1 MSSNGNLIALP
12 FIILIVALA
21 IFVYIIPI
29 IVAHKRQHPSR
40 MAITV
45 LNIFLGWSFIGWIIA
60 LVWSCTTPPN
70 MQR

>member
-1 MSSNGNLIALP
+1 MSSNNLIPLLS
-12 FIILIVALA
+12 IILIAALT
-21 IFVYIIPI
+21 IFIYIIPI

-45 LNIFLGWSFIGWIIA
+45 LDIFLGWSFIGWVVA

-70 MQR
+70 MQK